1 MTLPSETIWSLD
13 PHTAAKHEILKLY
26 LQRWFPILNSRH
38 QRVIYVDGFCGPGRY
53 KDGEPGSP
61 IIVLD
66 LAVNHVKILTGDIIF
81 RFIDERK
88 DRIEHLES
96 ELAKFSL
103 PSNFNVRAVH
113 GKFDEKLK
121 ALVDWIDQKNTD
133 LGPTFI
139 FIDPFGFSGVPY
151 SLIKRALA
159 KPRCEVLITFMVSPI
174 NRWLDHYD
182 EKTRGHIEEIFGT
195 TECFSIDRKAPN
207 RVDLLRSIYQKQL
220 ERAAGFVRFFE
231 MRDRTNQVEY
241 LLFFATN
248 HRLGHIKMKEAM
260 WAVNPEGEFRFS
272 DATNPTQQVMFG
284 DDQPALLWPILQD
297 AFSGREVLT
306 DNIQEFVEDKT
317 AFLDK
322 HMRATLKEHEDPNL
336 SMGERILVRDVKV
349 DGTKRRR
356 GTFPKGVYVTFP
368 A

>member
-1 MTLPSETIWSLD
+1 
-13 PHTAAKHEILKLY
+13 
-26 LQRWFPILNSRH
+26 
-38 QRVIYVDGFCGPGRY
+38 
-53 KDGEPGSP
+53 
-61 IIVLD
+61 
-66 LAVNHVKILTGDIIF
+66 
-81 RFIDERK
+81 
-88 DRIEHLES
+88 
-96 ELAKFSL
+96 
-103 PSNFNVRAVH
+103 
-113 GKFDEKLK
+113 
-121 ALVDWIDQKNTD
+121 
-133 LGPTFI
+133 
-139 FIDPFGFSGVPY
+139 
-151 SLIKRALA
+151 
-159 KPRCEVLITFMVSPI
+159 
-174 NRWLDHYD
+174 
-182 EKTRGHIEEIFGT
+182 
-195 TECFSIDRKAPN
+195 
-207 RVDLLRSIYQKQL
+207 
-220 ERAAGFVRFFE
+220 
-231 MRDRTNQVEY
+231 
-241 LLFFATN
+241 
-248 HRLGHIKMKEAM
+248 MKEAM